1 MLNFL
6 WHPWENVV
14 GRVQGGGVTCWN
26 NNEHLATHQWQCKFH
41 SQTFFGCTTF
51 AMSLQGSTVS
61 RVSNKW
67 LVDAENVLTLAVH
80 IFSYSDATTADVDGN
95 KPSPEPAIIGAS
107 LSEPHTYHTAVQNS
121 PKIYIYYGSYV
132 YVYGYAHV
140 LGMHLCYAMHLCMGM
155 HLLIIIIIIMWCL
168 HLYWNF
174 PPHE

>member
-1 MLNFL
+1 M
-6 WHPWENVV
+6 
-14 GRVQGGGVTCWN
+14 GGVTCWN

-41 SQTFFGCTTF
+41 LQTFFGCTTF

-132 YVYGYAHV
+132 YAI
-140 LGMHLCYAMHLCMGM
+140 LGMHLCWVCTYATLCIYVWGYAPT
-155 HLLIIIIIIMWCL
+155 HHNIIMWCL